1 MRDRMTQRGDRASA
15 NEDISAAAAAAA
27 SAVAV
32 INVQA
37 TLETVVD
44 AFLIDPVNFK
54 AENAQPK
61 ENRTQEAV
69 DAITIDK
76 EMDDQGHRVL
86 TEDIKNRHREKE
98 QLLVKAFQVD

>member
-1 MRDRMTQRGDRASA
+1 MTQRGDRASA
-15 NEDISAAAAAAA
+15 NEDISAAVAA
-27 SAVAV
+27 SAAAV

-76 EMDDQGHRVL
+76 EMDDHGHRVL

-98 QLLVKAFQVD
+98 QLSVKAFQVD